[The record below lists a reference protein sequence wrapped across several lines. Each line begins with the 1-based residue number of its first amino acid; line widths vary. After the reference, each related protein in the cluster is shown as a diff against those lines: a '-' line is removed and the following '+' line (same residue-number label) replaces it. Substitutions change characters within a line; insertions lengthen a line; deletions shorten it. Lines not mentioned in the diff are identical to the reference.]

1 MPPKIEKKNMA
12 SVANLI
18 SKAGPKN
25 KKLAGQQTDAEKI
38 REAQIKAGYNKYRQI
53 KGRTVVTQGAGP
65 EKLTAVPRMRGI
77 STGMTTPSKPKPTTP
92 VVPNKNKEQKKVV
105 IEKVSTN
112 FTVPNKPM
120 GGVLKTIT
128 GQQTPPPST
137 AIVKEVVKVKESPIA
152 TFERGIHQDAFRFYP
167 SQITDFTKSNPEWA
181 KLIDTSSP
189 ETIKASIEKLPADYV
204 LSNNEKE
211 AKKGKQYYS
220 EQSKDALVRLLTK
233 KYGEGKSLL

>member
-18 SKAGPKN
+18 SKAGPKT

-38 REAQIKAGYNKYRQI
+38 REAQIKAGYDKYRQF
-53 KGRTVVTQGAGP
+53 KGRTVVTKGSGP
-65 EKLTAVPRMRGI
+65 EKLTAEPRMRSI
-77 STGMTTPSKPKPTTP
+77 STGVTTPQKTKQTTSVTPTPTRPQRTTTGQLKKVVTGGVKQDKTMGGVIPTPSKINIPTPNTP
-92 VVPNKNKEQKKVV
+92 
-105 IEKVSTN
+105 
-112 FTVPNKPM
+112 
-120 GGVLKTIT
+120 
-128 GQQTPPPST
+128 
-137 AIVKEVVKVKESPIA
+137 AKEVIKEKPIA

-167 SQITDFTKSNPEWA
+167 SQITDLTKNNPEWA

-204 LSNNEKE
+204 LSTNTKE
-211 AKKGKQYYS
+211 AKKGKRYYS
-220 EQSKDALVRLLTK
+220 EQSKDALVRLLVK